1 MPSQPNRLLIP
12 SFPSS
17 TPRPLPL
24 GGRATPKALRPRE
37 WAGLSNDEI
46 LSRFVPG
53 KASPHTVLEV
63 LLKLHNMEHTARAKS
78 VSFKTRYERANFLRH
93 FFRELERP
101 RRLQEGTRP
110 AQPGPAPHPGRG
122 RSVAQGR
129 AEAVH
134 HPDLPQLPARPGQ
147 LAQQT
152 GLHPPA
158 GVLRA

>member
-53 KASPHTVLEV
+53 
-63 LLKLHNMEHTARAKS
+63 
-78 VSFKTRYERANFLRH
+78 
-93 FFRELERP
+93 
-101 RRLQEGTRP
+101 
-110 AQPGPAPHPGRG
+110 
-122 RSVAQGR
+122 
-129 AEAVH
+129 
-134 HPDLPQLPARPGQ
+134 
-147 LAQQT
+147 
-152 GLHPPA
+152 
-158 GVLRA
+158 